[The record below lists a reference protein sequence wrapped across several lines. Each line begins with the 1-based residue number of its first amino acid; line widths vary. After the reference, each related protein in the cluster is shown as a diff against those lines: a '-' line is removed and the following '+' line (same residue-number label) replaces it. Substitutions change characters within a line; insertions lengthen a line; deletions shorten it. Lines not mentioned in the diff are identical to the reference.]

1 MNALSTGSRLSLRTP
16 QDVLAATPY
25 LLGFHPEDSVV
36 LFGCKGTRLVFHL
49 RGDLPPPDDVAG
61 MSVGLAEL
69 LQARK
74 ITDMLVVGYG
84 PDSAVAPIIRAI
96 EREIAGR
103 RIRIRELLRADG
115 GRFWSY
121 LCSNPLCC
129 PPDGTPYEIATTAL
143 AVSATVAGRV
153 VLPNREAVVRTL
165 DPPVGLA
172 LVAMHAATDR
182 AGVRL
187 CGLLERGDAR
197 TLLDEAGE
205 AAISAGLVSYGDGGT
220 GRIDDEAVAWL
231 SLLLQTLSVRDYAWE
246 RIDLD
251 GRQHWPT
258 HERLWHDVLTRCEPG
273 LAAPAGVL
281 LAYTLWRSGDGV
293 RASVAVE
300 RALGADPGY
309 SAAHLM
315 ASVLDNA
322 IPPAALAKVRRRRNQ
337 PRSRGARR
345 RRR

>member
-1 MNALSTGSRLSLRTP
+1 MNALSTGSRLSLCTP

-36 LFGCKGTRLVFHL
+36 LFGCKGTRLIFHL
-49 RGDLPPPDDVAG
+49 RGDLPPPHDVAG

-74 ITDMLVVGYG
+74 ITDMLAVGYG
-84 PDSAVAPIIRAI
+84 SSSAVTPLMEAI
-96 EREIAGR
+96 QQECAGR
-103 RIRIRELLRADG
+103 RIHIRELLRSDG

-121 LCSNPLCC
+121 LCSDPRCC

-153 VLPNREAVVRTL
+153 VLPNREAVVRAL

-172 LVAMHAATDR
+172 LLAMQVATDR

-197 TLLDEAGE
+197 MLLEAAGE
-205 AAISAGLVSYGDGGT
+205 AALSDGLASYGDGGP
-220 GRIDDEAVAWL
+220 GRIDDEEVAWL
-231 SLLLQTLSVRDYAWE
+231 SLLLQTLSVRDYVWE
-246 RIDLD
+246 RIDID
-251 GRQHWPT
+251 GSRLWST

-281 LAYTLWRSGDGV
+281 LAYTLWRAGDGV

-300 RALGADPGY
+300 RALSADPNY

-322 IPPAALAKVRRRRNQ
+322 IPPAAVAKVRRRRN
-337 PRSRGARR
+337 PARSRGVRR

>member
-1 MNALSTGSRLSLRTP
+1 MNSLSTGSRMSLRTP

-49 RGDLPPPDDVAG
+49 RGDLPPPAQAAG
-61 MSVGLAEL
+61 MAVSFAEL
-69 LQARK
+69 LHARK
-74 ITDMLVVGYG
+74 ITDVLAIGYG
-84 PDSAVAPIIRAI
+84 PDSTVSPMVTALELEMKRRGIAV
-96 EREIAGR
+96 
-103 RIRIRELLRADG
+103 RELLRADG

-121 LCSNPLCC
+121 LCGSPLCC

-143 AVSATVAGRV
+143 AASATVAGRV

-172 LVAMHAATDR
+172 LAAMRVATDR

-205 AAISAGLVSYGDGGT
+205 IAIRDGLAGCGDGGP
-220 GRIDDEAVAWL
+220 GRIDDEDVAWL
-231 SLLLQTLSVRDYAWE
+231 SLLLQTLSVRDQAWE

-251 GRQHWPT
+251 GRLHWPT
-258 HERLWHDVLTRCEPG
+258 HERLWCEVLTRCEPS

-293 RASVAVE
+293 RATVAVE
-300 RALGADPGY
+300 RSLRADPAY

-315 ASVLDNA
+315 AKVLQNA
-322 IPPAALAKVRRRRNQ
+322 IPPSALAKVRRRRNR
-337 PRSRGARR
+337 PRSPAARR

>member
-49 RGDLPPPDDVAG
+49 RSDLPPPEAVAG
-61 MSVGLAEL
+61 MAAGLAEL
-69 LQARK
+69 LHARK
-74 ITDMLVVGYG
+74 ITDMVAVGYG
-84 PDSAVAPIIRAI
+84 PDPAVTPVVKAI
-96 EREIAGR
+96 EREMKGR
-103 RIRIRELLRADG
+103 RIHIRELLRADD

-121 LCSNPLCC
+121 LCGNPLCC

-143 AVSATVAGRV
+143 AASATVAGRV

-172 LVAMHAATDR
+172 LAAMRVATDR

-197 TLLDEAGE
+197 TLLDQAGE
-205 AAISAGLVSYGDGGT
+205 AAIRDGLAGYDESGT
-220 GRIDDEAVAWL
+220 GRIDDEDVAWL
-231 SLLLQTLSVRDYAWE
+231 SLLLQTLSVRDLAWE
-246 RIDLD
+246 RIDID
-251 GRQHWPT
+251 GRRHWPT
-258 HERLWHDVLTRCEPG
+258 HERLWCDVLTRCEPS

-300 RALGADPGY
+300 RSLRADPDY

-315 ASVLDNA
+315 ASVLENA
-322 IPPAALAKVRRRRNQ
+322 IPPSALAKVRRRRNQ

-345 RRR
+345 RKR